1 MLKGRS
7 ATLSMEKH
15 VPEKELGPVS
25 RIVRV
30 LAMVL
35 IRGYQLILSPV
46 MPGSCRFSPSCSH
59 YALEAFQ
66 RHAPVRAFWLTV
78 RRIGRCHPFH
88 PGGNDPVP

>member
-7 ATLSMEKH
+7 ATLSTEKRI
-15 VPEKELGPVS
+15 PEREIAPIS
-25 RIVRV
+25 RAICV
-30 LAMVL
+30 LATAL

-46 MPGSCRFSPSCSH
+46 MPGSCRFSPSCSC
-59 YALEAFQ
+59 YALEAFR
-66 RHAPVRAFWLTV
+66 RHAPARALWLTV

>member
-7 ATLSMEKH
+7 TTLSMGKRI
-15 VPEKELGPVS
+15 PEKGIGPVS
-25 RIVRV
+25 QAARV
-30 LAMVL
+30 VATILV
-35 IRGYQLILSPV
+35 RGYQLVLSPV

-59 YALEAFQ
+59 YALEAFR
-66 RHAPVRAFWLTV
+66 RHAPTRALWLTV

>member
-7 ATLSMEKH
+7 ATLSTGKH
-15 VPEKELGPVS
+15 IPEKEIGPVS
-25 RIVRV
+25 RVVRV
-30 LAMVL
+30 LATVL
-35 IRGYQLILSPV
+35 VRGYQLVLSPV

-59 YALEAFQ
+59 YALEAFR
-66 RHAPVRAFWLTV
+66 RHAPVRAFWLTA